1 MLQIPYAESPIIK
14 MVQAEVK
21 TLLGNKGD
29 RVSFKVA
36 NGSAINRGDFLEL
49 ADEMLVTAHGGNV
62 DTPIVGIAA
71 HDKKASDGH
80 LFITGITN
88 CVFKATTL
96 SGGTA
101 TIGDFVSM
109 GNSAGLVDLSS
120 TLDYEKGWT
129 VGRSYGAIGN
139 SESGFFRSTF

>member
-1 MLQIPYAESPIIK
+1 MA
-14 MVQAEVK
+14 QAEIWR
-21 TLLGNKGD
+21 LLGNKGD
-29 RVSFKVA
+29 RIPFIVA
-36 NGSAINRGDFLEL
+36 NATAINKGDFLEL
-49 ADEMLVTAHGGNV
+49 TDPMTVIAHAGNV

-71 HDKKASDGH
+71 HQKKANDGH
-80 LFITGITN
+80 LLITGITN

-120 TLDYEKGWT
+120 TLDFEKGWA
-129 VGRSYGAIGN
+129 VGRSYEAVGN
-139 SESGFFRSTF
+139 AESGLYRSTF